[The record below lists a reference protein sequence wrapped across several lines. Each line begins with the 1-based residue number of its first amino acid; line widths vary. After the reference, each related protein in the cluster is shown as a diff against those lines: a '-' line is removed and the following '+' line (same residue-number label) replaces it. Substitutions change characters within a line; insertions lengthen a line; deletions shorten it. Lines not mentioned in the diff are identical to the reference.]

1 MKKTFFSTV
10 LAAGFIISASGHAET
25 LESSVAK
32 TLVSNPEI
40 NRVLSRVG
48 AFQKANDGA
57 FAGYLPTID
66 INAGIG
72 RERTDRDNFETTT
85 YTRKELGLSLRQILF
100 NGFATGAEYDRT
112 AFEANAEQYALL
124 ADAEDI
130 SLKTITAYLN
140 VLKSSETLSLAEQNL
155 EIHQKIYTDIKKRTD
170 SGIGSTS
177 DLSQI
182 ESRLARSNANMM
194 NAENN
199 LSDAET
205 QYLRLVN
212 EYPENLEVPQPDFSS
227 VPNSFADIVQRAMDN
242 HPRLKSSRQD
252 IYAANA
258 QHEVAKSKYYPE
270 VALEVE
276 SNFLEDADGTLG
288 RNDELVGMVRMR
300 YNLFNGGKDQAYVD
314 ETAFQVNEAKHIS
327 EGTLRDLH
335 QGARLSWDAKR
346 FLEQQQRFLEKHV
359 VASEQTRNAYGKQFN
374 LGKRTLLDVLNTET
388 ELFEAKKD
396 LIATRY
402 EVMEA
407 NYRILNS
414 MGSLLA
420 SLRIAPPEDWRQ
432 QLRDIQ

>member
-1 MKKTFFSTV
+1 MKNKIFSTV
-10 LAAGFIISASGHAET
+10 LAAGFMFSASGQAET

-40 NRVLSRVG
+40 NRVLNRVG

-57 FAGYLPTID
+57 FSGYLPTID

-72 RERTDRDNFETTT
+72 VERTSRDNFETTD
-85 YTRKELGLSLRQILF
+85 YTRKELGFSLRQILF

-130 SLKTITAYLN
+130 SLKTISAYLN
-140 VLKSSETLSLAEQNL
+140 VLRNSESLSLAEQNL
-155 EIHQKIYTDIKKRTD
+155 EVHQKIFQDIKKRTD

-182 ESRLARSNANMM
+182 EARLARSSANVV

-212 EYPENLEVPQPDFSS
+212 EYPENLEVPQPDFSG
-227 VPNSFADIVQRAMDN
+227 VPATFPEIVQRAMDN

-252 IYAANA
+252 IYAANS

-270 VALEVE
+270 LALEVE
-276 SNFLEDADGTLG
+276 NNFLDDADGTLG
-288 RNDELVGMVRMR
+288 RNDEVVGMVRMR
-300 YNLFNGGKDQAYVD
+300 YNVFNGGKDQAYVE

-327 EGTLRDLH
+327 EGTLRDIH

-346 FLEQQQRFLEKHV
+346 YLEQQQRFLEKHV
-359 VASEQTRNAYGKQFN
+359 MASEQTRNAYSKQFN

-396 LIATRY
+396 LVSTRY
-402 EVMEA
+402 ELMEA
-407 NYRILNS
+407 NFRILNS
-414 MGSLLA
+414 TGGLLS
-420 SLRIAPPEDWRQ
+420 SLRIAQPADWRQ